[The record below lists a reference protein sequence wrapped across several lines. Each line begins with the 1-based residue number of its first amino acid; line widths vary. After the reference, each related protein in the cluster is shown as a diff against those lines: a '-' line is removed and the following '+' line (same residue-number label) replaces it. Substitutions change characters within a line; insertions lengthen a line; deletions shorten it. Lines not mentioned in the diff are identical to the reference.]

1 MLANIEVWQFAAGLV
16 LAVLAGALV
25 FVGAMSRFLKRPS
38 PSEAIIRIGRATTDV
53 FIGRATWIVPILHRA
68 ATLPLPTI
76 GPTIAPRRHQ
86 PHTAEDDIITGP
98 GRARPRPTPESA
110 SGELTARSL

>member
-38 PSEAIIRIGRATTDV
+38 PSEAIIRIGRSSTDV
-53 FIGRATWIVPILHRA
+53 FIGRANWILPLLHRGA
-68 ATLPLPTI
+68 PLSLSSI
-76 GPTIAPRRHQ
+76 GPTIRRAGHDALGTKDFI
-86 PHTAEDDIITGP
+86 TA
-98 GRARPRPTPESA
+98 
-110 SGELTARSL
+110 SL